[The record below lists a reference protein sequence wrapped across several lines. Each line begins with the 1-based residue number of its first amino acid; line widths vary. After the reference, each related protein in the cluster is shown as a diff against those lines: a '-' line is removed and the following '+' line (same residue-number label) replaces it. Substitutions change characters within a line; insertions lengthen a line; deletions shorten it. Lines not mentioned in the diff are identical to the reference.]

1 MEKIYHDNANQK
13 KVGLGDLL
21 CLGGSVTVVALVY
34 GCGAGS
40 IPSPGTSICHEHG
53 KKKKK
58 KSWTGI
64 INTRQNPLRAK
75 MIEIKCY
82 FIIKKG

>member
-13 KVGLGDLL
+13 KVGLGVLL
-21 CLGGSVTVVALVY
+21 CLGGSVTIVALVY

-53 KKKKK
+53 QKNKAKRKKAILD
-58 KSWTGI
+58 S
-64 INTRQNPLRAK
+64 LL
-75 MIEIKCY
+75 
-82 FIIKKG
+82 

>member
-21 CLGGSVTVVALVY
+21 CLGGSVTIVALVY

-58 KSWTGI
+58 KRVGLALLI
-64 INTRQNPLRAK
+64 PDKIP
-75 MIEIKCY
+75 
-82 FIIKKG
+82 

>member
-13 KVGLGDLL
+13 KVGLGVLL
-21 CLGGSVTVVALVY
+21 CLGGSVTIVALVY

-58 KSWTGI
+58 K
-64 INTRQNPLRAK
+64 
-75 MIEIKCY
+75 
-82 FIIKKG
+82 KKKVGLALLKPNKTP